1 MSDNDLIT
9 DKKLVNNSL
18 LYNNLSDSENKQYW
32 ATLWIPFSFDNK
44 TYNLTVNEYNNI
56 QMKIKFHKNIYF
68 IHKEKKIKLLMD
80 NKSEHYNDILKY
92 LRNNKTNKDI
102 VYKIWQHNYYELKIV
117 FSVKNDFYEQL
128 CLNYTILNEM
138 NKKMVIYYGKTDMRL
153 RAISNVNN
161 EVYITNNII
170 EDAINIEISSDH
182 FIYSNKDDLI
192 HMPYN
197 YQLNNVIWFN
207 NIENMIDKNILEY
220 KFIDM
225 YGLLKMEINK
235 KTYYYDDKIPL
246 LYNEESI
253 ENYKPLNHK
262 LLFKGGCLADEV
274 GIGKTLSM
282 IYYINYSLNKAR
294 NARNSQGNDIT
305 LIICPKRLVNHW
317 SSEFKKFI
325 KPDKINVIEVNI
337 ITDIKYK
344 AKRKEEDFLNADVI
358 IFPLSL
364 LGNDDYHKIVYS
376 DDLTF
381 LNTHFNIL
389 NYNYKRVIIDEGHE
403 VLFKNAKLKEHR
415 NITKLLF
422 EIKSQYRWVISGTPF
437 NKGNNNLL
445 GLYLYLLGYDNINNV
460 PKIFYNLLLEDMMDI
475 NKLVIRR
482 NTEISIKKQ
491 ITIPKIIK
499 KTKYLKMSVLEKS
512 LYNNAVHTNDIKL
525 QLQLCSNIYVN
536 DNIADLLGNRKLS
549 PAEINNELIKT
560 FVNKNIANEAN
571 LVKLEQ
577 KLQSEVAKF
586 PIELNLLEDELKTY
600 KKMNMTTE
608 LEDTKEK
615 IKKLRAHIIYERK
628 HFEERT
634 AYYKEEIKYN
644 KSQIIHYTDLK
655 NSDILNQDKYCLITG
670 AKLDDY
676 IITKSNDFYSK
687 KIIDLLLF
695 YKNKCNKNY
704 ILCPKTG
711 ERIPFSDLMY
721 VDNTIKESKA
731 KIETKQSKK
740 LDKFMVDKW
749 GTKMTYLSYSINKIF
764 MKKPENKIII
774 FTQWKKTVNIIVNML
789 AELNIN
795 YVVCIGNIYVM
806 KKAINTFKTDISI
819 KIIILC
825 SEECSSGINLIEATH
840 IIFIDTVNENIN
852 SVKATQEQAIARAV
866 RLGQKNNVVVYN
878 YIMDKTIEQ
887 ELFLKI

>member
-1 MSDNDLIT
+1 
-9 DKKLVNNSL
+9 
-18 LYNNLSDSENKQYW
+18 
-32 ATLWIPFSFDNK
+32 
-44 TYNLTVNEYNNI
+44 
-56 QMKIKFHKNIYF
+56 
-68 IHKEKKIKLLMD
+68 
-80 NKSEHYNDILKY
+80 
-92 LRNNKTNKDI
+92 
-102 VYKIWQHNYYELKIV
+102 
-117 FSVKNDFYEQL
+117 
-128 CLNYTILNEM
+128 
-138 NKKMVIYYGKTDMRL
+138 
-153 RAISNVNN
+153 
-161 EVYITNNII
+161 
-170 EDAINIEISSDH
+170 
-182 FIYSNKDDLI
+182 
-192 HMPYN
+192 
-197 YQLNNVIWFN
+197 
-207 NIENMIDKNILEY
+207 
-220 KFIDM
+220 
-225 YGLLKMEINK
+225 
-235 KTYYYDDKIPL
+235 
-246 LYNEESI
+246 
-253 ENYKPLNHK
+253 
-262 LLFKGGCLADEV
+262 
-274 GIGKTLSM
+274 M

-577 KLQSEVAKF
+577 KLQSEEAKF

-634 AYYKEEIKYN
+634 AYYKEEIK
-644 KSQIIHYTDLK
+644 
-655 NSDILNQDKYCLITG
+655 
-670 AKLDDY
+670 
-676 IITKSNDFYSK
+676 
-687 KIIDLLLF
+687 
-695 YKNKCNKNY
+695 
-704 ILCPKTG
+704 
-711 ERIPFSDLMY
+711 
-721 VDNTIKESKA
+721 
-731 KIETKQSKK
+731 
-740 LDKFMVDKW
+740 
-749 GTKMTYLSYSINKIF
+749 
-764 MKKPENKIII
+764 
-774 FTQWKKTVNIIVNML
+774 
-789 AELNIN
+789 
-795 YVVCIGNIYVM
+795 
-806 KKAINTFKTDISI
+806 
-819 KIIILC
+819 
-825 SEECSSGINLIEATH
+825 
-840 IIFIDTVNENIN
+840 
-852 SVKATQEQAIARAV
+852 
-866 RLGQKNNVVVYN
+866 
-878 YIMDKTIEQ
+878 
-887 ELFLKI
+887 

>member
-1 MSDNDLIT
+1 M
-9 DKKLVNNSL
+9 
-18 LYNNLSDSENKQYW
+18 
-32 ATLWIPFSFDNK
+32 
-44 TYNLTVNEYNNI
+44 
-56 QMKIKFHKNIYF
+56 
-68 IHKEKKIKLLMD
+68 
-80 NKSEHYNDILKY
+80 
-92 LRNNKTNKDI
+92 
-102 VYKIWQHNYYELKIV
+102 
-117 FSVKNDFYEQL
+117 
-128 CLNYTILNEM
+128 
-138 NKKMVIYYGKTDMRL
+138 
-153 RAISNVNN
+153 
-161 EVYITNNII
+161 
-170 EDAINIEISSDH
+170 
-182 FIYSNKDDLI
+182 
-192 HMPYN
+192 
-197 YQLNNVIWFN
+197 
-207 NIENMIDKNILEY
+207 
-220 KFIDM
+220 
-225 YGLLKMEINK
+225 
-235 KTYYYDDKIPL
+235 
-246 LYNEESI
+246 
-253 ENYKPLNHK
+253 
-262 LLFKGGCLADEV
+262 
-274 GIGKTLSM
+274 
-282 IYYINYSLNKAR
+282 
-294 NARNSQGNDIT
+294 
-305 LIICPKRLVNHW
+305 
-317 SSEFKKFI
+317 
-325 KPDKINVIEVNI
+325 
-337 ITDIKYK
+337 
-344 AKRKEEDFLNADVI
+344 
-358 IFPLSL
+358 
-364 LGNDDYHKIVYS
+364 
-376 DDLTF
+376 
-381 LNTHFNIL
+381 
-389 NYNYKRVIIDEGHE
+389 
-403 VLFKNAKLKEHR
+403 
-415 NITKLLF
+415 
-422 EIKSQYRWVISGTPF
+422 
-437 NKGNNNLL
+437 
-445 GLYLYLLGYDNINNV
+445 GYDNINNV

-577 KLQSEVAKF
+577 KLQSEEAKF